1 MRRRIVDADRVPDR
15 PDLPHPLDV
24 PYRERESRVLGAV
37 LWRRRLTEPRT
48 LRVLPDGCVD
58 LIWRDGALMVAGP
71 DRNAFVTRSAP
82 GASYVGLRLP
92 PGMGPAILGEPADRL
107 VGQRIPLGDVWRP
120 ALARR
125 AADAVAATGAAGL
138 EDVVLARLAE
148 HEPDPM
154 MTAVVRALDAGRGVG
169 EIAALLGLS
178 ERQLHRRSLAAFGYG
193 AKTLGRI
200 RRLQRAL
207 AVPVSATGAAAAA
220 AAGYAD
226 QAHLA
231 RDVRE
236 LAGVPFT
243 ALRAA

>member
-1 MRRRIVDADRVPDR
+1 LVGSTRIADADRVR
-15 PDLPHPLDV
+15 DV
-24 PYRERESRVLGAV
+24 PYRERESRVPGAV
-37 LWRRRLTEPRT
+37 VWRRRRAEPAV

-58 LIWRDGALMVAGP
+58 LIWHDGALMVAGP
-71 DRNAFVTRSAP
+71 DRYAFVTTSAA
-82 GASYVGLRLP
+82 GASFVGLRLP
-92 PGMGPAILGEPADRL
+92 PGLGPAILGVPADTL
-107 VGQRIPLGDVWRP
+107 VGQRVPLGEIWTPR
-120 ALARR
+120 AARR
-125 AADAVAATGAAGL
+125 AADAVAAGTGAATADAL
-138 EDVVLARLAE
+138 EDVALRRLVE
-148 HEPDPM
+148 HGPDPVAA
-154 MTAVVRALDAGRGVG
+154 TIVTALDAGRSVR
-169 EIAALLGLS
+169 EIALLLDLS
-178 ERQLHRRSLAAFGYG
+178 ERQLHRRCLAAFGYG

-207 AVPVSATGAAAAA
+207 AAPATATGAAAAA